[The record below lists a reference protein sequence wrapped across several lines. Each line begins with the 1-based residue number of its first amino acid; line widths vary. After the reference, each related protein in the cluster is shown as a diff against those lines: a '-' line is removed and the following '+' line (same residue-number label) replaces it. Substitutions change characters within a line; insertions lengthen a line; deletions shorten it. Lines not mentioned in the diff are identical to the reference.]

1 MFLHFMYS
9 MFYEE
14 CFNQLL
20 NWLFN
25 LKAWVVGVFFL
36 YILNRKYS
44 DIWRLFNSAQT
55 FTNK

>member
-25 LKAWVVGVFFL
+25 LKAWVVGFFFIYFKPEVL
-36 YILNRKYS
+36 SYL
-44 DIWRLFNSAQT
+44 T
-55 FTNK
+55 FIQFRADFHK